1 MATDQYVTDRAGRQG
16 HHVAA
21 LEGGELQDHVLPV
34 AVDVHVTGAG
44 AAVDV
49 AVGEQLAADRPGH
62 GLAAGNGEGH
72 EHYER
77 VVRAP
82 GELAQSALGQ
92 RRPAVASETI
102 VRDTRVLNWK
112 GGHWRSP
119 PSASSPPISGSLRS
133 ASRMA
138 VIAAQSAGACSAV
151 SVTAPSRWVRTISRP
166 RRSQCRSTISFAVPL
181 SSVISSIVSTRH
193 PVAARRRR
201 AARASS
207 VIVGVVISDLLSW
220 VSGGPG
226 CAPGRFCVPPTPA
239 GVGHAA

>member
-1 MATDQYVTDRAGRQG
+1 W
-16 HHVAA
+16 
-21 LEGGELQDHVLPV
+21 GGELQDHVLPV
-34 AVDVHVTGAG
+34 AFDVHVTGAG

-62 GLAAGNGEGH
+62 GLTAGDEGH

-77 VVRAP
+77 VIRAP

-102 VRDTRVLNWK
+102 VRDTRVLDRK

-119 PSASSPPISGSLRS
+119 PSASSPPIGGSLRS

-151 SVTAPSRWVRTISRP
+151 IVTDPSRWVRTISRSGCS
-166 RRSQCRSTISFAVPL
+166 RCRSTISFAVPL
-181 SSVISSIVSTRH
+181 SSVISSIVSTCH

>member
-1 MATDQYVTDRAGRQG
+1 AG
-16 HHVAA
+16 
-21 LEGGELQDHVLPV
+21 D
-34 AVDVHVTGAG
+34 
-44 AAVDV
+44 
-49 AVGEQLAADRPGH
+49 
-62 GLAAGNGEGH
+62 GEGH

-77 VVRAP
+77 VVGVP
-82 GELAQSALGQ
+82 GELAPAALGQ
-92 RRPAVASETI
+92 RRPAVAGEDI
-102 VRDTRVLNWK
+102 AGEARVLDRE

-119 PSASSPPISGSLRS
+119 PSASSPPIGGSLRS

-138 VIAAQSAGACSAV
+138 IIAAQSAGTRSAV
-151 SVTAPSRWVRTISRP
+151 IVTAPSRWVRTISRP
-166 RRSQCRSTISFAVPL
+166 GCLRCRSTISFAVPL
-181 SSVISSIVSTRH
+181 SSVISSRASTCH